1 MAASKILKKL
11 WNGGL
16 NPATADPAQLTER
29 RTVSL
34 VAFVLIPSSLV
45 MVFSHFLVLD
55 SNHHR
60 AAVIFATMLV
70 GIFSLF
76 VQAYKNWQW
85 LAAVSV
91 IGSLWLAPVGLMVEE
106 GFSSTNWAWLLPVIL
121 LANFV
126 LSRMASIV
134 YTLLSV
140 IVLILVSFVSVEGVT
155 GYNID
160 ASEHA
165 ITVAISGS
173 LILVLACLLGYS
185 YRTSQIQTQK
195 TLRRSMASLA
205 KEVDTRRTAELKARA
220 GERAKAT
227 FLTTVSHELR
237 TPLNGVIGAS
247 DLLSSKAIDGEVKE
261 LVDIIR
267 NSGEILLDVI
277 NDVLDISRLDEGKLE
292 LATESVNLK
301 AVVESCIDPL
311 QVMANAKGLELKIDV
326 SDSLAK
332 NYLIDP
338 SRIRQLILNVGGNA
352 VKFTNEG
359 QIEIM
364 ATQLGDSV
372 KVSVRDTGIGIE
384 EAKLSEIFSPFTQV
398 DSSVGRQF
406 QGSGLGLSIV
416 ERLVNLYD
424 GEIQVESELGKGSC
438 FSMLLPLQQA
448 PKDAEKDSISTTISE
463 GGMDI
468 NPATV
473 LVTDDN
479 LINRKVASLLL
490 QKMGHRVEE
499 AADGVEALMAVE
511 RGDIDIVL
519 MDVQMPNMDGLTAT
533 SKIRDLK
540 LPLCETPI
548 IGVTANAFADAESE
562 ILKSGMNDYLSK
574 PVRLDQLRYALFK
587 AQGGMHS

>member
-1 MAASKILKKL
+1 MIASKILKRL

-16 NPATADPAQLTER
+16 NPDTADPTQLTER
-29 RTVSL
+29 RTVAL
-34 VAFVLIPSSLV
+34 VAFVLVPSSLV
-45 MVFSHFLVLD
+45 MVISHFMVLD
-55 SNHHR
+55 TNHHR

-70 GIFSLF
+70 GVFSVI
-76 VQAYKNWQW
+76 VQAYKNWQR
-85 LAAVSV
+85 LAAISV
-91 IGSLWLAPVGLMVEE
+91 IGALWLAPVGLMLEE

-126 LSRMASIV
+126 LSRLASISF
-134 YTLLSV
+134 TLLSV
-140 IVLILVSFVSVEGVT
+140 IVLVAVSQLSMDGAI
-155 GYNID
+155 GDNID
-160 ASEHA
+160 AKEHA
-165 ITVAISGS
+165 ITIAISGS

-185 YRTSQIQTQK
+185 YRSSQIQTQLK
-195 TLRRSMASLA
+195 LRRSMATLA
-205 KEVDTRRTAELKARA
+205 NEVDTRRAAELKARA

-247 DLLSSKAIDGEVKE
+247 DLLSSKSLDGDVKE

-292 LATESVNLK
+292 LVKESVNLRT
-301 AVVESCIDPL
+301 VIESCIDPL
-311 QVMANAKGLELKIDV
+311 QVMANAKGLELKVDI
-326 SDSLAK
+326 SDSVSR

-338 SRIRQLILNVGGNA
+338 SRIRQLLLNLAGNGI
-352 VKFTNEG
+352 KFTNEG
-359 QIEIM
+359 HVAISAIQSDGQVTV
-364 ATQLGDSV
+364 A
-372 KVSVRDTGIGIE
+372 VSDTGIGIAE
-384 EAKLSEIFSPFTQV
+384 EKLSEIFSPFTQV

-406 QGSGLGLSIV
+406 EGSGLGLSIV
-416 ERLVNLYD
+416 ERLVKLYH
-424 GEIQVESELGKGSC
+424 GEIQVESELGKGTC
-438 FSMLLPLQQA
+438 FTLLLPLEEEQQ
-448 PKDAEKDSISTTISE
+448 STDKPLTLSPE
-463 GGMDI
+463 LKSGMNI

-490 QKMGHRVEE
+490 QKMGHKVEE
-499 AADGVEALMAVE
+499 AADGLEALLAVE
-511 RGDIDIVL
+511 KGGIDIVL

-533 SKIRDLK
+533 SKIRRLK
-540 LPLCETPI
+540 IPLCEIPI

-562 ILKSGMNDYLSK
+562 ILKSGMNDYLAK

-587 AQGGMHS
+587 AKGGMLN